1 MKAQPLT
8 ILLVS
13 PQRPTLRHLSKLLQV
28 FGYHVLQAA
37 SFEQGLAALAGQR
50 PNLLMVDDEPDFA
63 RAIEFCR
70 RAAQQCGGQL
80 PFTLLVVR
88 DSLSA
93 AELVQAVEAGVDDFL
108 SKPVE
113 HGELLARL
121 RVGARM
127 LEHERRTS
135 EQGSR
140 DAATGLLPRAAFNA
154 AVRRELERAGEKPLA
169 LVHVD
174 LDFTKQ
180 LQEVRGRGAADIL
193 VREVGAMVARAC
205 QDFEPAG
212 RLDYDQ
218 FAVLLTNTS
227 QAEAA
232 AWAERLRAVVAEAEF
247 GESGI
252 KATVSCGVA
261 GRSDAR
267 ESAEDLLNHAEQAV
281 QLAKVSGRDCV
292 VRHREFQPEEARWA
306 ELAAPGKL
314 FERTI
319 ARDVMTPCTVV
330 LQQSDPVGLAAAW
343 LRQTSLRAAPV
354 VDDEGKLSGLV
365 TTRSVLSAAERLERA
380 SQPVS
385 ELMLNDV
392 VSVDEQTT
400 LSALMDCFQNELPM
414 AIVIVCKGRP
424 CGLVTP
430 SGLATLGEQ
439 LTTATFAAGAT
450 QASHGGCVVV
460 PNLVLAEA
468 EE

>member
-1 MKAQPLT
+1 MKAQPLK

-13 PQRPTLRHLSKLLQV
+13 PQRTTLRHLSKLLQV
-28 FGYHVLQAA
+28 FGYQVLQAA

-50 PNLLMVDDEPDFA
+50 PNLLVVDDEPDFA
-63 RAIEFCR
+63 QAIDFCR
-70 RAAQQCGGQL
+70 RAAHQCGGQL

-88 DSLSA
+88 DTLAA

-127 LEHERRTS
+127 LEHERRTG

-140 DAATGLLPRAAFNA
+140 DPATGLLPKAAFA
-154 AVRRELERAGEKPLA
+154 GALRRELERAGEKPLA
-169 LVHVD
+169 LVLVD

-180 LQEVRGRGAADIL
+180 LQEVRGRAAADAL
-193 VREVGAMVARAC
+193 VREVGAIVARAC

-218 FAVLLTNTS
+218 FAVLLANTS

-247 GESGI
+247 EGAI

-261 GRSDAR
+261 GRGDPR
-267 ESAEDLLNHAEQAV
+267 ESAEELLAHAEQAM

-319 ARDVMTPCTVV
+319 ARDVMAPCTVV
-330 LQQSDPVGLAAAW
+330 LRQTDPVGLAAAW

-380 SQPVS
+380 GQPIA
-385 ELMLNDV
+385 ELMLSDV

-439 LTTATFAAGAT
+439 LTTATFATGASQST
-450 QASHGGCVVV
+450 PGGCVVV
-460 PNLVLAEA
+460 PNLVLADADE
-468 EE
+468 

>member
-1 MKAQPLT
+1 MKAQPLK

-13 PQRPTLRHLSKLLQV
+13 PQRTTLRHLSKLLQV
-28 FGYHVLQAA
+28 FGYQVLQAA
-37 SFEQGLAALAGQR
+37 SFEQGLAALSGQR
-50 PNLLMVDDEPDFA
+50 PNLLVVDDEPDFA
-63 RAIEFCR
+63 GAIDFCR
-70 RAAQQCGGQL
+70 RAAAQGGGQPL
-80 PFTLLVVR
+80 FTLLVVR
-88 DSLSA
+88 DALSA

-108 SKPVE
+108 GKPVE

-127 LEHERRTS
+127 LEHERRSTQ
-135 EQGSR
+135 QGAR
-140 DAATGLLPRAAFNA
+140 DPGTGLLPRAAFEA
-154 AVRRELERAGEKPLA
+154 ALRREVQRAREKPLA
-169 LVHVD
+169 LVAVD

-180 LQEVRGRGAADIL
+180 LQDQRGRAAADAM

-205 QDFEPAG
+205 QDCEPAG

-218 FAVLLTNTS
+218 FVVLLTNTS

-247 GESGI
+247 EGGVR
-252 KATVSCGVA
+252 ATISCGVA

-267 ESAEDLLNHAEQAV
+267 ESAEDLLAHAEQAL
-281 QLAKVSGRDCV
+281 QLAKLSGRDCV

-314 FERTI
+314 FERTV
-319 ARDVMTPCTVV
+319 ARDVMTPCTVI
-330 LQQSDPVGLAAAW
+330 LRQTDPLGLAAAW

-365 TTRSVLSAAERLERA
+365 TTRSVLSAAERLDRA
-380 SQPVS
+380 ADPVAD
-385 ELMLNDV
+385 LMSTDV

-439 LTTATFAAGAT
+439 LTTATFATGST
-450 QASHGGCVVV
+450 QSPQSGCVVV

-468 EE
+468 ED